1 MLALLLALPLG
12 GCRFVSTPL
21 ARVVRDPARFH
32 GQEVTLAGRV
42 EAVRWRP
49 ELGMLAFRLVD
60 GSDSLLVLSA
70 VDAPSSRGKQRLVGE
85 LLRSFE
91 VEGQTRPVLMLRA
104 GRGGAN
110 GGPNGG
116 AQADTR

>member
-1 MLALLLALPLG
+1 VAFLLGALLG

-21 ARVVRDPARFH
+21 ARVFRDPARFH
-32 GQEVTLAGRV
+32 DQEVTLTGRV

-60 GSDSLLVLSA
+60 GTDSLLVLSA

-85 LLRSFE
+85 LLRCFE
-91 VEGQTRPVLMLRA
+91 VEGRTRPVLMLRA
-104 GRGGAN
+104 GRTGS
-110 GGPNGG
+110 NGG
-116 AQADTR
+116 AAQADPR

>member
-1 MLALLLALPLG
+1 MAFLLGALLG

-21 ARVVRDPARFH
+21 ARVIRDPARFH
-32 GQEVTLAGRV
+32 GQEVTLTGRV

-60 GSDSLLVLSA
+60 GTDSLLVLSA

-85 LLRSFE
+85 LLRRFE
-91 VEGQTRPVLMLRA
+91 VEGRTRPVLMLRA
-104 GRGGAN
+104 GRN
-110 GGPNGG
+110 GSNGG
-116 AQADTR
+116 AAQADPR